1 MCTARRLCSIASK
14 TVGLIEGL
22 LSNIHTP
29 QVMSWRQGLQFAGA
43 HCLRDMAGRR
53 GRAHGVLA
61 WYVHWRI
68 QCVRARRSQRSNSH
82 FARCMIP
89 LPGGTLLRF
98 DLFSLCRVSEDLF
111 SLCRVSVGFD
121 LFSRAS
127 VSQYK
132 CRIDKRTCAFN
143 L

>member
-1 MCTARRLCSIASK
+1 MVTIGTLAAFAPFLCVLWLDSSGSQGCSLEASACA
-14 TVGLIEGL
+14 I
-22 LSNIHTP
+22 S
-29 QVMSWRQGLQFAGA
+29 
-43 HCLRDMAGRR
+43 